1 MSAPVPRPPRFRGGG
16 AVADGR
22 LGADRD
28 VRWHL
33 AEEVPAALTFNQ
45 ETSVVMM
52 VTPADLED
60 FAVGFAVS
68 EGMVPSAADITKID
82 VLASAN
88 GYVIDIRANRLTER
102 AGRERA
108 IAGRTGCGL
117 CGVDSLEDAV
127 RPAIPVSRSFRLD
140 PAAAARAL
148 AGLPDHQPLNRL
160 NHSVHAAA
168 WCAPSGD
175 ILRAREDVGRHNAL
189 DKLLGSMLRDGLD
202 AADGFVALS
211 SRCSFELV
219 QKSAA
224 CGIDTLA
231 TVSAP
236 TGLALDVAAA
246 AGMTLVALA
255 GDEIVIFDN
264 TRAEAAA

>member
-108 IAGRTGCGL
+108 IAGCGL

-175 ILRAREDVGRHNAL
+175 ILCAREDVGRHNAL

-219 QKSAA
+219 QKAA
-224 CGIDTLA
+224 ALGVPYLA
-231 TVSAP
+231 SISAP
-236 TGLALDVAAA
+236 TTLALSMARDAGMGLACLSPDGIV
-246 AGMTLVALA
+246 VF
-255 GDEIVIFDN
+255 GDG
-264 TRAEAAA
+264 

>member
-1 MSAPVPRPPRFRGGG
+1 VTAPAPLRRPPRFDAGQTI
-16 AVADGR
+16 ADGK
-22 LGADRD
+22 LGQKGG

-60 FAVGFAVS
+60 FAFGFAVS
-68 EGMVPSAADITKID
+68 EGMVPSASDIRGVE

-88 GYVIDIRANRLTER
+88 GYVIDIRADRLTER
-102 AGRERA
+102 AGRERV

-127 RPAIPVSRSFRLD
+127 RPATHVDRRFPLD
-140 PAAAARAL
+140 LAAVDRAL
-148 AGLPDHQPLNRL
+148 QALPAHQPLNRL

-168 WCAPSGD
+168 WCSPSGD
-175 ILRAREDVGRHNAL
+175 IVRAREDVGRHNAL
-189 DKLLGSMLRDGLD
+189 DKLLGSLLRDALD
-202 AADGFVALS
+202 PADGFIVMS

-219 QKSAA
+219 QKAA
-224 CGIDTLA
+224 ALGVPYLA
-231 TVSAP
+231 TISAP
-236 TGLALDVAAA
+236 TTLALSMARDAGMGLACLSPDGV
-246 AGMTLVALA
+246 VS
-255 GDEIVIFDN
+255 FDG
-264 TRAEAAA
+264 EG

>member
-1 MSAPVPRPPRFRGGG
+1 MSTPVLRPPRFRGGD

-22 LGADRD
+22 LATGRE
-28 VRWHL
+28 VLWHL

-45 ETSVVMM
+45 ESSVVMM

-68 EGMVPSAADITKID
+68 EGMVPSASDITKIG

-88 GYVIDIRANRLTER
+88 GYVIDVRANRLTER
-102 AGRERA
+102 AGRERV

-117 CGVDSLEDAV
+117 CGVDSLDDAV
-127 RPAIPVSRSFRLD
+127 RAASPVSRRFPLQ
-140 PAAAARAL
+140 PVAAARAL
-148 AGLPDHQPLNRL
+148 AALPDHQPFNRL

-168 WCAPSGD
+168 WCSPDGE

-189 DKLLGSMLRDGLD
+189 DKLLGSLLRDGLD
-202 AADGFVALS
+202 PADGFIALS

-219 QKSAA
+219 QKAA
-224 CGIDTLA
+224 AVGVPYLA
-231 TVSAP
+231 SISAP
-236 TGLALDVAAA
+236 TTLALSMAKDAGMGLACLSPD
-246 AGMTLVALA
+246 G
-255 GDEIVIFDN
+255 IVTF
-264 TRAEAAA
+264 RAE

>member
-1 MSAPVPRPPRFRGGG
+1 MSAPAPRPPRFRGDD

-22 LGADRD
+22 LDADRD

-102 AGRERA
+102 AGRQRV

-117 CGVDSLEDAV
+117 CGVDTLEDAV
-127 RPAIPVSRSFRLD
+127 RPANPVTRRFRLD
-140 PAAAARAL
+140 PDAAARAL
-148 AGLPDHQPLNRL
+148 AALPDHQPLNRL

-168 WCAPSGD
+168 WCAPAGD

-189 DKLLGSMLRDGLD
+189 DKLLGSLLRDGLD
-202 AADGFVALS
+202 PANGFVALS

-219 QKSAA
+219 QKAA
-224 CGIDTLA
+224 AAGVPYLA
-231 TVSAP
+231 SVSAP
-236 TGLALDVAAA
+236 TTLALSVARDAGMGLACLSPD
-246 AGMTLVALA
+246 G
-255 GDEIVIFDN
+255 IVTFGAD
-264 TRAEAAA
+264 